1 MNVKNIIKIYFYFL
15 VLVLSMAGL
24 SYNSSFKSFY
34 LEGVDTM
41 LAFSKDLK
49 SISNMRVNMADV
61 SGFNNRDSLA
71 LSNKAVLS
79 DNIIFNN
86 KNIFSYAKNAEEN
99 VYLMEFSIK
108 SMSEAYLKDIRFSV
122 EGLKEG
128 QSIDLFLEKDNEFI
142 YSKPVAEK
150 YEFSFINKVDLKNG
164 VSFKVRANLPD
175 NLEVNQRIR
184 LLIKEESDIEIE
196 ENNKTTSPK
205 INYPIYSNYLSIV
218 GEKVVK

>member
-1 MNVKNIIKIYFYFL
+1 
-15 VLVLSMAGL
+15 
-24 SYNSSFKSFY
+24 